1 MTAKASI
8 YKAFKI
14 CHQMSSDKMNFFI
27 LFSNQQDLVNYLLLK
42 RTKYSLSGDKINKKI
57 KGNLE
62 NIRG

>member
-1 MTAKASI
+1 
-8 YKAFKI
+8 
-14 CHQMSSDKMNFFI
+14 MSSDKMNFFI